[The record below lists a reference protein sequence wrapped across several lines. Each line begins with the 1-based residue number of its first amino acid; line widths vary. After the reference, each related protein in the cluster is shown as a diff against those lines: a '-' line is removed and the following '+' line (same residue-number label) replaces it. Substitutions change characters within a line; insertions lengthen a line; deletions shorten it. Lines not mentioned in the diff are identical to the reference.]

1 MGFLDKMKSAAG
13 VGTANLEVDIKQRP
27 SKRGDVL
34 DALIRVAPGE
44 RAFKLNYVRF
54 SFEYNGKW
62 MLASPEG
69 GQVAIEGKGRIAAGD
84 IETSKN
90 LEVQPGSAA
99 LEFPLQ
105 CQVPSDTPLSGADL
119 KYHLWVRADLEDMKD
134 PEHRTQFDITG

>member
-27 SKRGDVL
+27 SKRGDTL

-44 RAFKLNYVRF
+44 RAFKLNYLRF

-62 MLASPEG
+62 LLPNADG

-84 IETSKN
+84 IEASKN
-90 LEVQPGSAA
+90 LQVEPGQPA

-105 CQVPSDTPLSGADL
+105 VQVPSDSPLSGPEL

-134 PEHRTQFDITG
+134 PEHRTQFDITA